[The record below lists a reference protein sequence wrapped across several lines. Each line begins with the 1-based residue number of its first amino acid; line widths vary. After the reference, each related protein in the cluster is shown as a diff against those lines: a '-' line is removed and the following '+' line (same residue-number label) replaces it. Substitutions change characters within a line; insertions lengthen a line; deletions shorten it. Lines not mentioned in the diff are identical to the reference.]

1 MFKLSDKY
9 LIRREF
15 FGGLAIILGGGE
27 YELDEL
33 STEIL
38 LFFEHSNDINQLK
51 IFLENAMNLELS
63 LEEIKNL
70 LKQLGIFFEST
81 TTIYKLYDI
90 EKYISHMSF
99 ERNSINK
106 TNYLSAP
113 LSLSIYPNM
122 RCNLSCVNSGLKM
135 SFFGGLRMTYV

>member
-15 FGGLAIILGGGE
+15 FGGLAIILGGDE

-70 LKQLGIFFEST
+70 LKGDGHKNFKSQSIHIFLT
-81 TTIYKLYDI
+81 D
-90 EKYISHMSF
+90 
-99 ERNSINK
+99 
-106 TNYLSAP
+106 
-113 LSLSIYPNM
+113 
-122 RCNLSCVNSGLKM
+122 
-135 SFFGGLRMTYV
+135 